1 MAIVLS
7 LNEQDRAL
15 LLLLNPEQRDGV
27 VLSLLLGEEREMDD
41 QARGV
46 WQMIAKQNRKREKTR
61 NRVANHR
68 ERYKERY
75 SNAEC
80 NGYSNGYTPL
90 FRLVL
95 YKIGVNNKCGVG
107 TEAVN
112 LPFAL
117 YSE

>member
-27 VLSLLLGEEREMDD
+27 VLSLLLGEEQEMDD

-75 SNAEC
+75 SII
-80 NGYSNGYTPL
+80 T
-90 FRLVL
+90 
-95 YKIGVNNKCGVG
+95 IGMV
-107 TEAVN
+107 
-112 LPFAL
+112 
-117 YSE
+117 S